1 MALMILNQIS
11 MAFGGPLLLENASLS
26 VEPGERIG
34 LVGRNGAGKSTLL
47 KIMAG
52 LLKPDAGE
60 VNCPGGARVAYLPQD
75 VPQDLSGQVYD
86 VVAAGLSGQLELL
99 HEYHA
104 LTVRVSSEP
113 ELMPRL
119 EKLHHA
125 MEAKGVWELSL
136 KVEAVLSKT
145 ELDGGAEFASLSAG
159 MKRRVLLARALVS
172 EPQLLLLDEPTN
184 HLDLDAIIW
193 LEDYLKRSDLA
204 LVIVS
209 HDRAFLKRLVSRVV
223 EVDRSQ
229 LLSYDCDYAAF
240 VERRVARLAAEA
252 EQNHQQDRKLA
263 QEEVWIRRGVE
274 ARRTR
279 NEGRVRALIALR
291 EERARRRNLA
301 GSVKL
306 AIQEAERSGRLV
318 VEAEDL
324 GFAYGSKPVISG
336 LSTLIT
342 RGDKVGVIGPNGCG
356 KTTLLKLLLGELEP
370 QVGTVKLG
378 TRLKVAYFDQLRN
391 QLDPDKSLK
400 YNLAGDNDKVFVG
413 DNPRHVIG
421 YLEDFLF
428 SRDQALGPASAL
440 SGGECNR
447 LLLAKLFCTPSNIL
461 VLDEPT
467 NDLDSDTL
475 ELLEEKLL
483 DYGGTVLVV
492 SHDRE
497 FLNNVATATLAFDA
511 DGNVREYVGGYDDW
525 LSQRVRPEAL
535 KAEKPAA
542 KEVKPKREKKGLSY
556 KESREL
562 ESLPAQIEALETEQ
576 AQIEARLS
584 DPATHLG
591 DADTVKD
598 LNARLDALAVELNAA
613 YVRWE
618 ELESLAATT

>member
-1 MALMILNQIS
+1 MALMILNQIR

-26 VEPGERIG
+26 IEAGERIG
-34 LVGRNGAGKSTLL
+34 LVGRNGAGKSTLM

-52 LLKPDAGE
+52 LIKPDSGE
-60 VNCPGGARVAYLPQD
+60 VNCPGGARVAYLPQE
-75 VPQDLSGQVYD
+75 VPQDISGPVYD
-86 VVAAGLSGQLELL
+86 VVAGGLAGHLDLL

-104 LTVRVSSEP
+104 LTVRVGSEP

-136 KVEAVLSKT
+136 KVEAVLSRT
-145 ELDGGAEFASLSAG
+145 ELDGEAEFARLSAG

-184 HLDLDAIIW
+184 HLDLNAILW
-193 LEDYLKRSDLA
+193 LEDFLKRSELA
-204 LVIVS
+204 LVLVS
-209 HDRAFLKRLVSRVV
+209 HDRAFLKRLVNRVV
-223 EVDRSQ
+223 ELDRGQ
-229 LLSYDCDYAAF
+229 LLSCECDYATF
-240 VERRVARLAAEA
+240 VERRSERLAAEA
-252 EQNHQQDRKLA
+252 EHDYQQDRKLA
-263 QEEVWIRRGVE
+263 QEEVWIRRGIE

-279 NEGRVRALIALR
+279 NEGRVRALMALR
-291 EERARRRNLA
+291 EERAKRRTQA
-301 GSVKL
+301 GSVRL

-318 VEAEDL
+318 VETEDL
-324 GFAYGSKPVISG
+324 SFGYGAKPVIAG

-342 RGDKVGVIGPNGCG
+342 RGDKVGIIGPNGCG

-370 QVGTVKLG
+370 QGGTVRLG

-400 YNLAGDNDKVFVG
+400 YNVAGDNDKVFVG
-413 DNPRHVIG
+413 DTPRHVVG

-428 SRDQALGPASAL
+428 TRDQVSGPARAL
-440 SGGECNR
+440 SGGERNR
-447 LLLAKLFCTPSNIL
+447 LLLAKLFCSPSNVL

-511 DGNVREYVGGYDDW
+511 DGCVRDYVGGYDDW
-525 LSQRVRPEAL
+525 LSQRVRPEVT
-535 KAEKPAA
+535 KAEKPVARDTR
-542 KEVKPKREKKGLSY
+542 PKREKKGLSY

-562 ESLPAQIEALETEQ
+562 ESLPGLIEILEAEQ
-576 AQIEARLS
+576 AEIEARLS

-591 DADTVKD
+591 DAATVKD
-598 LNARLDALAVELNAA
+598 LNARLAELEVELEQA
-613 YVRWE
+613 YARWD
-618 ELESLAATT
+618 ELENLAATT